1 MAGVEEEFQ
10 VEVEEDDVNLEYGA
24 AKLRK
29 R

>member
-1 MAGVEEEFQ
+1 MIKISSSMAGVEEE
-10 VEVEEDDVNLEYGA
+10 VRYEYGA